1 MKTLQILL
9 IEDNAG
15 DALLVSHAL
24 SDYPMRTN
32 LTVAR
37 DGERA
42 LAILSDREL
51 KLALII
57 LDLNIPKL
65 LGHELLQRFDAEKT
79 PVVVFSAYW
88 DDVDLDRAFAL
99 GVREYVHKPMD
110 LEAFRQAV
118 WDMVRKWALTTTDL
132 SSETLKYRR
141 PESAQVCP
149 VT

>member
-1 MKTLQILL
+1 MKTLEILL

-24 SDYPMRTN
+24 SDCHARIN

-42 LAILSDREL
+42 LAILSKREL
-51 KLALII
+51 KPDLII

-65 LGHELLQRFDAEKT
+65 PGHKLLQWYPPEKT

-88 DDVDLDRAFAL
+88 NDVDLDRAFAL
-99 GVREYVHKPMD
+99 GVREYVEKPMD
-110 LEAFRQAV
+110 LEAFKQAV
-118 WDMVRKWALTTTDL
+118 RDMVQEWAIPAAGASL
-132 SSETLKYRR
+132 ET
-141 PESAQVCP
+141 
-149 VT
+149 